1 MQKQNITYSYNDSGY
16 TRCDIIYKNKT
27 FTGHAYC
34 LDVDKDFQSEKTGCF
49 IAERKAFIKKL
60 KFIKSELAAAL
71 SVLENF
77 EKTLESC
84 KEYNAKNF
92 EAKRLRKEIYLKRKE
107 LKEIETAIKDEQ
119 DYLTYY
125 IQNKDKF
132 YQRQR
137 VRRGQDK

>member
-1 MQKQNITYSYNDSGY
+1 MVYYNS
-16 TRCDIIYKNKT
+16 
-27 FTGHAYC
+27 
-34 LDVDKDFQSEKTGCF
+34 
-49 IAERKAFIKKL
+49 
-60 KFIKSELAAAL
+60 KS
-71 SVLENF
+71 
-77 EKTLESC
+77 
-84 KEYNAKNF
+84 F

-107 LKEIETAIKDEQ
+107 LQEIETAIKDEQ